1 MYNVILSRQFKKDL
15 HLAQKQGLNLA
26 LLTQVVTTL
35 ARGEPLSPKLRDHE
49 LSGKLKGFREC
60 HILGDWL
67 LIYRI
72 SKAPPELFLSRTGS
86 HSYLFGK

>member
-15 HLAQKQGLNLA
+15 RLTQTQGLNLDR
-26 LLTQVVTTL
+26 LTDVVMAL
-35 ARGEPLSPKLRDHE
+35 ARGESLSPKLRDHE

-72 SKAPPELFLSRTGS
+72 NPHTGELFLSHTGT
-86 HSYLFGK
+86 HSRLFGK